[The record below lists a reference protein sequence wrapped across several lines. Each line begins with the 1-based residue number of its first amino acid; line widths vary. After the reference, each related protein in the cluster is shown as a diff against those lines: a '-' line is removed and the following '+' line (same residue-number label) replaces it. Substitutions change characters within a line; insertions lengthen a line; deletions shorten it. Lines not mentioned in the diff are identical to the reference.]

1 MPDINATLH
10 TNFAKLGFYSDQL
23 SLSQATVSRQ
33 MIDRFAQD
41 GYGGVLFEITVGV
54 STDGSLQH
62 DLTYQ
67 ELFSLL
73 DYANSKGLKTGVLPN
88 WTFNGG
94 NASYVGQTSTGQ
106 TRPTEFKIE
115 KMLNSIKEFSK
126 EFLKNGEAHG
136 LDLYYLSQCNPD
148 FFVQDYRDF
157 WIGAIQE
164 FRASFSGALSNQV
177 WSTGKFIS
185 ESLIDLSAIWDQLDG
200 IGLWA
205 KPYIAEEPIYDID
218 TIVSGYFG
226 SKLNGRSMVNE
237 IVAASLKYKKPIL
250 LTANAFSLPN
260 ALDGG
265 WDPTAEQAMQKP
277 LPLNP
282 NLQKLAF
289 ESLFQ
294 LIANN
299 LSSMVT
305 SVAIGNYEP
314 WSYNDYSQAKPS
326 ATVSEADIAI
336 FQTFKYFDL
345 SLFPSLAEDTI
356 KTYLSDPLHFR
367 ISNLTMG
374 STGNDVIYALSG
386 NNDIYLSGGYDT
398 VTAGSGNDAVHVAVL
413 SQKNLKFEY
422 GVWITNAV
430 DALNSVNIDLG
441 NQQQYTIK
449 FAPTKTPVNSNGY
462 WDKNFVDLNLPADV
476 QLNQLVFTLSSGGFA
491 KIGNLQV
498 NGIMVNPSAGIHTK
512 VESWSYPDWIVSQ
525 DKFSFDLR
533 KLIVQNN
540 LDNATSI
547 DGGPG
552 TDKVY
557 FGNAQP
563 KSNFNISIQPSQ
575 INVTDPAGQYPNTSL
590 VNVERLI
597 FSDTSIALDVEGK
610 AGIVAKILGAVFGK
624 DSVGNKKYVGIGLS
638 FLDAGWT
645 YDQLASLAL
654 DAALANTND
663 KIVSLLWKNV
673 IGSQPT
679 TADKALYIAMLEN
692 GLTAG
697 ALAHLAADSS
707 FNTTNINLVGLAQAG
722 IEYIPI

>member
-1 MPDINATLH
+1 
-10 TNFAKLGFYSDQL
+10 
-23 SLSQATVSRQ
+23 
-33 MIDRFAQD
+33 
-41 GYGGVLFEITVGV
+41 
-54 STDGSLQH
+54 
-62 DLTYQ
+62 
-67 ELFSLL
+67 
-73 DYANSKGLKTGVLPN
+73 
-88 WTFNGG
+88 
-94 NASYVGQTSTGQ
+94 
-106 TRPTEFKIE
+106 
-115 KMLNSIKEFSK
+115 MLNSIKEFSK
-126 EFLKNGEAHG
+126 EFLINGEAHG

-157 WIGAIQE
+157 WTSAIQE
-164 FRASFSGALSNQV
+164 FRAIFSGALSNQV

-282 NLQKLAF
+282 TLQKLAF

-386 NNDIYLSGGYDT
+386 NNNIYLSGGYDT

-413 SQKNLKFEY
+413 SQKNLKFE
-422 GVWITNAV
+422 
-430 DALNSVNIDLG
+430 
-441 NQQQYTIK
+441 
-449 FAPTKTPVNSNGY
+449 
-462 WDKNFVDLNLPADV
+462 
-476 QLNQLVFTLSSGGFA
+476 
-491 KIGNLQV
+491 
-498 NGIMVNPSAGIHTK
+498 
-512 VESWSYPDWIVSQ
+512 
-525 DKFSFDLR
+525 
-533 KLIVQNN
+533 
-540 LDNATSI
+540 
-547 DGGPG
+547 
-552 TDKVY
+552 
-557 FGNAQP
+557 
-563 KSNFNISIQPSQ
+563 
-575 INVTDPAGQYPNTSL
+575 
-590 VNVERLI
+590 
-597 FSDTSIALDVEGK
+597 
-610 AGIVAKILGAVFGK
+610 
-624 DSVGNKKYVGIGLS
+624 
-638 FLDAGWT
+638 
-645 YDQLASLAL
+645 
-654 DAALANTND
+654 
-663 KIVSLLWKNV
+663 
-673 IGSQPT
+673 
-679 TADKALYIAMLEN
+679 
-692 GLTAG
+692 
-697 ALAHLAADSS
+697 
-707 FNTTNINLVGLAQAG
+707 
-722 IEYIPI
+722 

>member
-1 MPDINATLH
+1 MPDINATLQ

-62 DLTYQ
+62 DLSYQ

-73 DYANSKGLKTGVLPN
+73 DYASSKGLKTGVLPN

-115 KMLNSIKEFSK
+115 KMLNSMKEFSN

-136 LDLYYLSQCNPD
+136 LDLYYLSACNPD

-157 WIGAIQE
+157 WIAAIQE
-164 FRASFSGALSNQV
+164 FRAGFSGALSNQV

-200 IGLWA
+200 IGIWA
-205 KPYIAEEPIYDID
+205 KPYIAVEPIYDID

-226 SKLNGRSMVNE
+226 SQLNGRSMVNE
-237 IVAASLKYKKPIL
+237 IVEASLKYKKPIL
-250 LTANAFSLPN
+250 LTTNAFSLPN

-265 WDPTAEQAMQKP
+265 WDPTAEQALQKP

-282 NLQKLAF
+282 ALQKLAY

-294 LIANN
+294 LVANN
-299 LSSMVT
+299 LRGMVT
-305 SVAIGNYEP
+305 SIAIGNYEP
-314 WSYNDYSQAKPS
+314 WSYNDFSQTKPS
-326 ATVSEADIAI
+326 ATVSEGDIAI

-345 SLFPSLAEDTI
+345 SLFPSLSEDVI

-367 ISNLTMG
+367 VSNTTKG
-374 STGNDVIYALSG
+374 SSGNDSVYTASG
-386 NNDIYLSGGYDT
+386 NNDIYLNGGFDT
-398 VTAGSGNDAVHVAVL
+398 VTAGAGNDAIHVAVL
-413 SQKNLKFEY
+413 SQQNLQFEY
-422 GVWITNAV
+422 GVWITNAS

-441 NQQQYTIK
+441 NQQQYSIK
-449 FAPTKTPVNSNGY
+449 FSPTKPPMNSNGY
-462 WDKNFVDLNLPADV
+462 WDTNFVELNFPADV
-476 QLNQLVFTLSSGGFA
+476 QLNKLIFTLRSGGFA

-498 NGIMVNPSAGIHTK
+498 NGIMLNASMGNHTK
-512 VESWSYPDWIVSQ
+512 VETWSYPDWIVNQ
-525 DKFSFDLR
+525 DQFSFDLG
-533 KLIVQNN
+533 KIIELNN
-540 LDNATSI
+540 QGHATYI
-547 DGGPG
+547 DGGSG

-557 FGNAQP
+557 FDNTP
-563 KSNFNISIQPSQ
+563 LKREFSFSIQPNKIS
-575 INVTDPAGQYPNTSL
+575 VTDQSGQYPNTSL
-590 VNVERLI
+590 TNVERLV
-597 FSDTSIALDVEGK
+597 FSNVAIAVDVEGK

-624 DSVGNKKYVGIGLS
+624 DSLSNKNYVGVGLS

-645 YDQLASLAL
+645 YDKLAALAL
-654 DAALANTND
+654 DAASANTND

-673 IGSQPT
+673 IGSPPT
-679 TADKALYIAMLEN
+679 AEDKAPYIAMLDN

-707 FNTTNINLVGLAQAG
+707 FNTTNINLVGLAQTG